1 MWELS
6 ELKKTPL
13 ETLLDIPFCYFRCKS
28 WVIESR
34 LETKKRLKRLHG
46 GLKISSKEYREQ
58 IKPFWAK
65 YGVRPSK
72 YWFSLYCAPSGKLNP
87 LYIPDDIYYGKIIPY
102 FNRLNFRRPYVDKG
116 FYDVLFPELKQPSL
130 LVKNMGGYYYNA
142 SFQMISRQDAEALLE
157 RSGSFVIKPSID
169 SGSGRAIFF
178 YNSETSARNVIQEKL
193 IEYGKDF
200 VVQEVV
206 LQHPVLSAIHKDSL
220 NTVRIIS
227 FLFKGQVYILS
238 SILRMGAGGSRL
250 DNVSAGGFACPV
262 YPDGRLYDKAVNRKS
277 EWVTKHSDGT
287 VFADVKIP
295 CYDRL
300 IETLKRA
307 HKKLPYF
314 GIIGWDFSISQEGEP
329 VMIEFNVVP
338 GMNQISCGPTFGDI
352 TDEVLTTVFL
362 NK

>member
-6 ELKKTPL
+6 KLKKTPL

-34 LETKKRLKRLHG
+34 LGAKRRLRRIGG
-46 GLKISSKEYREQ
+46 GLKISSKEYKNQ
-58 IKPFWAK
+58 IRPFWAK
-65 YGVRPSK
+65 YGLCPSK

-87 LYIPDDIYYGKIIPY
+87 LYIPDDIYYSKIIPY

-130 LVKNMGGYYYNA
+130 LVKNMGGYYYNS
-142 SFQMISRQDAEALLE
+142 SFQMISRQEVETLL
-157 RSGSFVIKPSID
+157 GQCDSFVMKPSID

-178 YNSETSARNVIQEKL
+178 YDSKTESRDVVKEKL
-193 IEYGKDF
+193 DEYEKDF

-206 LQHPVLSAIHKDSL
+206 PQHSVLSAIHENSL

-262 YPDGRLYDKAVNRKS
+262 YPDGQLYDKAVNRKS
-277 EWVTKHSDGT
+277 EWVAKHSNGT
-287 VFADVKIP
+287 VFAEVRIP
-295 CYDRL
+295 FYDRL
-300 IETLKRA
+300 IETLKSA

-314 GIIGWDFSISQEGEP
+314 GIIGWDFSISPEGEP

-352 TDEVLTTVFL
+352 TAEVLSTVFRY
-362 NK
+362 K

>member
-6 ELKKTPL
+6 KLKKTPL

-34 LETKKRLKRLHG
+34 LGAKKRLKKIGG
-46 GLKISSKEYREQ
+46 GLKISSREYQAQ
-58 IKPFWAK
+58 IKPFWSK
-65 YGVRPSK
+65 YGCHPSK
-72 YWFSLYCAPSGKLNP
+72 YWFALYCAPGGKLDP

-116 FYDVLFPELKQPSL
+116 FYDVLFPELKQPP
-130 LVKNMGGYYYNA
+130 LVIKNMGGYYYNS
-142 SFQMISRQDAEALLE
+142 SFQMISREEAENLLGQC
-157 RSGSFVIKPSID
+157 GSFVIKPSID

-178 YNSETSARNVIQEKL
+178 YNSTMGTSVISEKL
-193 IEYGKDF
+193 SEYGKDF

-206 LQHPVLSAIHKDSL
+206 RQHPVLAAIHEDSL

-227 FLFKGQVYILS
+227 FLFKGEVYILS

-262 YPDGRLYDKAVNRKS
+262 YSDGQLYDKAVNRKS
-277 EWVTKHSDGT
+277 EWVTKHSAGT
-287 VFADVKIP
+287 VFAEVKIP
-295 CYDRL
+295 FYDRL
-300 IETLKRA
+300 IATLKNA

-314 GIIGWDFSISQEGEP
+314 GIIGWDFSISPEGEP
-329 VMIEFNVVP
+329 IMIEFNVVP
-338 GMNQISCGPTFGDI
+338 GMNQISCGPTFGEI
-352 TDEVLTTVFL
+352 TDEVLSTVFL
-362 NK
+362 K